1 MMADR
6 RGRMWRN
13 RLERVN
19 LCDIDS
25 AAAAIRRAA
34 WEKPSRMNAAFEP
47 LYYGERLRVLNPG
60 GDVGFVTFWSP
71 IVKAVEKLAEI
82 DPDLAGSDS
91 RVAVVGHLYGDGLYA
106 MLCNLLNNPQIR
118 HLVSAG
124 QDLSGCAAEIEAFLT
139 RGTEAVEMLGKPMRR
154 IIGTTRFLPALADF
168 DEAALRARLSYRHF
182 GQFSAPDL
190 VAALGAHL
198 ADLPRH
204 TGDAEQRTVV
214 AIPAPGEGDFSFRP
228 SDPGGHQVLR
238 RRPLEAWRELVV
250 RVLRFGRPV
259 TLHKGTRL
267 ELLNAKVVIAEP
279 AEETAEQLAVYG
291 FNLERFHAYQQKILD
306 GALPEGISYTYG
318 NRLRAYF
325 GDAQAPTDTIAAAI
339 AKLKQNPETRHAY
352 ISLWDTARD
361 LTSAQA
367 SDTSTPC
374 LTTLFFR
381 RSQGKLALF
390 ATYRAHN
397 LLTAWLE
404 NVYGLM
410 AIQKFVAAAV
420 GMEIGPMTVI
430 SQSLGADPA
439 SSRFAIGESVRA
451 AWDRDDDLDPA
462 TGKPVL
468 REDPNG
474 YFAFSIDEA
483 KGAVIAD
490 HLFEGVL
497 IKRYEAA
504 KAEAIEAAVSADMAI
519 SLVSHALWFGRELAR
534 HEAKLKASQRGAA
547 AKPAS

>member
-1 MMADR
+1 MILAPR
-6 RGRMWRN
+6 PQSGAS
-13 RLERVN
+13 V
-19 LCDIDS
+19 
-25 AAAAIRRAA
+25 
-34 WEKPSRMNAAFEP
+34 EKPTRMTAAFEP
-47 LYYGERLRVLNPG
+47 LYYGERLKVLNPA
-60 GDVGFVTFWSP
+60 GDVGFITFWSP
-71 IVKAVEKLAEI
+71 IAKAVEKLAEI
-82 DPDLAGSDS
+82 DADLAGGRG
-91 RVAVVGHLYGDGLYA
+91 RVAVVGHLYGDGLFA

-124 QDLSGCAAEIEAFLT
+124 QDLSGCAGEIAAFLAH
-139 RGTEAVEMLGKPMRR
+139 GTEAVEMLGKPMRR
-154 IIGTTRFLPALADF
+154 IIGTTRILPALADF

-190 VAALGAHL
+190 ISALGGHLAALPTGESRPE
-198 ADLPRH
+198 PR
-204 TGDAEQRTVV
+204 QPV
-214 AIPAPGEGDFSFRP
+214 AIPTPGEGDFSFLP
-228 SDPGGHQVLR
+228 SDPGSHQVLR

-267 ELLNAKVVIAEP
+267 ELINAKVVIAEP
-279 AEETAEQLAVYG
+279 EEETAELLAIFG
-291 FNLERFHAYQQKILD
+291 FNLDRFHEYQRKILQA
-306 GALPEGISYTYG
+306 ALPEGISYTYG
-318 NRLRAYF
+318 HRLRAYF
-325 GDAQAPTDTIAAAI
+325 GPAAAPVDTLAAAI
-339 AKLKQNPETRHAY
+339 AKLQQNPETRHAY
-352 ISLWDTARD
+352 ISLWDSARD
-361 LTSAQA
+361 ITSAQA
-367 SDTSTPC
+367 SDASTPC

-381 RSQGKLALF
+381 RAQGKLTLT

-410 AIQKFVAAAV
+410 AIQKHVADAV
-420 GMEIGPMTVI
+420 CMPIGPITVI

-439 SSRFAIGESVRA
+439 SSRFAIGDSVRA

-474 YFAFSIDEA
+474 YFAFSLDEA
-483 KGAVIAD
+483 KGTIIVD

-504 KAEAIEAAVSADMAI
+504 KAETIEAEVNADMAI

-534 HEAKLKASQRGAA
+534 NEAKLNASLRGAA